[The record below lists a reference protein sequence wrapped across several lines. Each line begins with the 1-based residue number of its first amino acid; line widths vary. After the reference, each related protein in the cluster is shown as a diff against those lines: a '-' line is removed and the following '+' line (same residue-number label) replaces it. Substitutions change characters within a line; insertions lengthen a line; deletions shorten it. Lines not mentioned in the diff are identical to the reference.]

1 MTHPG
6 IARDHFQFGHI
17 PQPLT
22 PIYIVLWGHSHAS
35 PELPF
40 RWMAQPL
47 RAPHDLIMLAY
58 DFLTPHF
65 ACWGC
70 LISLPPFPSSHP
82 PPFVASLLAAPA
94 PLPSPS
100 PTYTTAQSACSMQSL
115 MTPRLHTTDQ
125 SPCSLQSLLTHSNLL
140 YPTAQPPCSL
150 QSLLTHSNPLQP
162 HYTLQEEDAPQ
173 LNLHVPAKSHDPPP
187 PIIVMEIARSKVI
200 YWLVGV

>member
-47 RAPHDLIMLAY
+47 PAPHDLIMLAY
-58 DFLTPHF
+58 GFLTPHF

-70 LISLPPFPSSHP
+70 LISLAPFPSSPP
-82 PPFVASLLAAPA
+82 PPFVASLLVAPA
-94 PLPSPS
+94 PLPPPS
-100 PTYTTAQSACSMQSL
+100 PTYTTAQSACPMQSL
-115 MTPRLHTTDQ
+115 MTPRSHTTDQ

-140 YPTAQPPCSL
+140 YPTAQPPCFRSCA
-150 QSLLTHSNPLQP
+150 S
-162 HYTLQEEDAPQ
+162 PQ
-173 LNLHVPAKSHDPPP
+173 
-187 PIIVMEIARSKVI
+187 
-200 YWLVGV
+200 YF